1 MPDRPNGEIFISYS
15 HEDSQWLKKLRT
27 HLAPMIDNGAVIL
40 WDDSHIQPGTHWND
54 EINLALHRATIAVL
68 MVSSDFLASRFIVDK
83 ELPLLAAAAET
94 DGLKILWI
102 ALTASA
108 YKETPLVAYQALND
122 PTQPL
127 DSLKGAKR
135 NQELVRIAERIK
147 TAFLAGRSNPAS
159 LRREVSPA
167 PAIIGRIR
175 PRHVIAMVLM
185 VCLSVAFVISLFLR
199 PIAESSADGAI
210 QEIDLDSDHIRS
222 ATFQRPLSV
231 IPPIRLRWNSRDFLN
246 VSIHPVGSDATCENK
261 RAYSGQLIEADCFR
275 HGTDTDF
282 VLKFNPHPNGSG
294 KILQLYLRTQVQ
306 ADLKR

>member
-15 HEDSQWLKKLRT
+15 HKDSRWLEKLQI
-27 HLAPMIDNGAVIL
+27 HLTPMIDNGAVIL
-40 WDDSHIQPGTHWND
+40 WSDSHIQPGTHWN
-54 EINLALHRATIAVL
+54 EQINLALHRATVAVL

-122 PTQPL
+122 PVQPL

-135 NQELVRIAERIK
+135 NQEFVRIAESIK
-147 TAFLAGRSNPAS
+147 TEFLAGRSNPGS
-159 LRREVSPA
+159 LRKEDSPV
-167 PAIIGRIR
+167 PTIIGRIR
-175 PRHVIAMVLM
+175 PGHVIAMVLM
-185 VCLSVAFVISLFLR
+185 VAFVISLILR
-199 PIAESSADGAI
+199 SMAEFSADGAI
-210 QEIDLDSDHIRS
+210 QEIKLDSDHIRS
-222 ATFQRPLSV
+222 ATLQRPLSV
-231 IPPIRLRWNSRDFLN
+231 IPPIRLHWNSHDFLN
-246 VSIHPVGSDATCENK
+246 VSIHPVGSDATCEKK
-261 RAYSGQLIEADCFR
+261 RAYSGQLIEADCFL

-282 VLKFNPHPNGSG
+282 VLKFNPHPDRSG
-294 KILQLYLRTQVQ
+294 EILQLYLRTQVQ